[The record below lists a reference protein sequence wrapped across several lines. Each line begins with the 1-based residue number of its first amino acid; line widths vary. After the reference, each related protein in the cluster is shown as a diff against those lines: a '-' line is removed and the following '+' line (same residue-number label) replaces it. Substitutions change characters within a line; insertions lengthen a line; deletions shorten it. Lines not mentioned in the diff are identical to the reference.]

1 MKPATARLRILLIAA
16 AVAASAPAAHA
27 ETYFGKFI
35 GKFVAEFDEE
45 GGGRKVTLMEPYGFI
60 DPYGKEWNVPTGYKT
75 DGASVPAAL
84 WALYPPFTG
93 NYRSAAV
100 IHDYYCD
107 NKDRT
112 WQDTHKVFYFAMR
125 AAHVDE
131 TTAKVMYSAVYLFGP
146 RWGPGTQPGQH
157 SAADPGHAGAAGES
171 GERPASA
178 GGQGQPR
185 PRRSPERGQAHRP
198 PGNQRLAEE
207 AGMIARAA
215 VPP

>member
-1 MKPATARLRILLIAA
+1 LKPATKKLRFVVIAA
-16 AVAASAPAAHA
+16 AAIAACAPAAVA

-107 NKDRT
+107 NKDRS

-157 SAADPGHAGAAGES
+157 SAPIQATPEQQEKVVKDLQALVNKDNPDLDVLLSEAKRIGIQET
-171 GERPASA
+171 SA
-178 GGQGQPR
+178 L
-185 PRRSPERGQAHRP
+185 PERS
-198 PGNQRLAEE
+198 E
-207 AGMIARAA
+207 
-215 VPP
+215 

>member
-1 MKPATARLRILLIAA
+1 MKPATARLRILLIAAA

-45 GGGRKVTLMEPYGFI
+45 GGGRKVTLMEPYGFV

-107 NKDRT
+107 NKDRS

-146 RWGPGTQPGQH
+146 RWGPGTQLGQH
-157 SAADPGHAGAAGES
+157 GAAIQATPEQQEKVVKDLQALVDKDNPDLDVLLNEAKRIGLQDTS
-171 GERPASA
+171 ALPQRP
-178 GGQGQPR
+178 
-185 PRRSPERGQAHRP
+185 E
-198 PGNQRLAEE
+198 
-207 AGMIARAA
+207 
-215 VPP
+215 

>member
-16 AVAASAPAAHA
+16 AAVAVSAPAAHA

-107 NKDRT
+107 NKDRSLAGHA
-112 WQDTHKVFYFAMR
+112 QGLLFRHARRPCRRDHGQG
-125 AAHVDE
+125 HVQRRLSVRP
-131 TTAKVMYSAVYLFGP
+131 ALG
-146 RWGPGTQPGQH
+146 
-157 SAADPGHAGAAGES
+157 PGHAA
-171 GERPASA
+171 RPAQRRRS
-178 GGQGQPR
+178 R
-185 PRRSPERGQAHRP
+185 PRRSSRRKW
-198 PGNQRLAEE
+198 
-207 AGMIARAA
+207 
-215 VPP
+215 